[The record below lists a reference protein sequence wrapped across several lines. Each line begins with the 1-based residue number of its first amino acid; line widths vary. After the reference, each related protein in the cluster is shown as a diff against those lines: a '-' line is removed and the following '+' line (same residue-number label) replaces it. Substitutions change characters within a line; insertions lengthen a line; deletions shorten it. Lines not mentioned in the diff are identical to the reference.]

1 MGRLV
6 LILGLVCGLAL
17 TTATT
22 AAAQIKIGA
31 RRAAGGRSEDA
42 STPEEAFRRMAE
54 EDRRGMDARAAG
66 IAEGP
71 RLGIPPAA

>member
-17 TTATT
+17 TATT